1 MAREGEGQIVA
12 HPKQLPKKDALA
24 RNAAALAP
32 PLPEMFPELPKKD
45 ALARNAA
52 ALAPLVPERFPEE

>member
-12 HPKQLPKKDALA
+12 HPKQLPKIDALA
-24 RNAAALAP
+24 H
-32 PLPEMFPELPKKD
+32 
-45 ALARNAA
+45 NAA